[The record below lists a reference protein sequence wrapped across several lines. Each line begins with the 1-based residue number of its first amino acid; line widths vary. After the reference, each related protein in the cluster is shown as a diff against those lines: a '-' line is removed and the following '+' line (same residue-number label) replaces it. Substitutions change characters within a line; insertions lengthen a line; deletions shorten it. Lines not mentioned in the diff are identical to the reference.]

1 MYVRICTYVRYQGR
15 ESTEFTISSF
25 YKLFCLKEVG
35 EGLFFFICLT
45 CDIRF
50 KRISRVV
57 EEGGGLDRE
66 RGKRRNSDTVLLLP
80 PNRKR
85 NCHHQSVGGGG
96 GEGRGLDF
104 LLPFSGIPAISEG
117 AIGERASLPPPQ
129 CDRRTTIHVENR
141 DCGKKTKHMAK
152 STVHIGLCSI
162 LPKWLVVRAGRIFF
176 FFISDELP
184 TGVWT
189 VEDQFD

>member
-1 MYVRICTYVRYQGR
+1 MRGEKEGILILSFSFRPT
-15 ESTEFTISSF
+15 ESETVTISQ
-25 YKLFCLKEVG
+25 L
-35 EGLFFFICLT
+35 
-45 CDIRF
+45 
-50 KRISRVV
+50 
-57 EEGGGLDRE
+57 
-66 RGKRRNSDTVLLLP
+66 
-80 PNRKR
+80 
-85 NCHHQSVGGGG
+85 GG

-104 LLPFSGIPAISEG
+104 LLPFSEIPAISAW

-129 CDRRTTIHVENR
+129 CDRRTTIRVENR

-176 FFISDELP
+176 FFISDKLP